1 MSASQSYDGR
11 TIKGKN
17 SGALPPAHASPA
29 PTTFFLRSEKD
40 IEKGTQ
46 RGRKASRSAVE
57 KVEERPGSPS
67 PSAMEDNRF
76 GVESLSDTIGSAFS
90 SQGALSRTPSNS
102 TEAGAEASVEGGTVT
117 GRKRKAGNPVHPSIL
132 ATGQRII
139 SAERI
144 SLSSGSPVSYRSSES
159 PYRSNLRRGSA
170 TSSLNL
176 NSQPL
181 TPLKMSPQPESGM
194 PSTPRTGSPKSF
206 RLSDEEGSVVDD
218 ASSQA
223 VRSSNGEEDEE
234 VPADDRG
241 EGSMPQLVMPSI
253 AVPSR
258 RPFTDRGKRVGRLKV
273 MVVGQRG
280 VGKTSL
286 IHSILRTCEDVVH
299 VDAITPSSTSMP
311 RRGVDHDVTPCITE
325 IYASTRAYPSWWTD
339 FEGRRMLNRRRS
351 VGDGVLERNLCF
363 VDTPAVD
370 DEGSVQQIRR
380 YFDGT
385 LQRTASLEK
394 MADSEMI
401 ALLSGE
407 GGVQIDAVLWVFSS
421 SEAGDAEEEKRLEG
435 HEKRLFE
442 TLCKCTNVI
451 PIIGLA
457 DRISAGVIAFR
468 KDQVLRQIAATG
480 QEAFTLGHSH
490 TAPSALGP
498 DTLDST
504 AFAVSSALGDDAET
518 IDASILMSSQYM
530 PPLEPS
536 DLPSLI
542 AQLFD
547 PDTAARLRHLSAT
560 KFLLWRQQNLSHHL
574 ALHPQPQPHH
584 HLLSPPFAHTVP
596 SLPSTTTSLLL
607 DEEPG
612 RPVPVPRAASSRA
625 SRSPSPSAR
634 SETSDAHAVSGARAH
649 ALALAH
655 HDDQSPGGTVP
666 FRQVR
671 LAKWARDL
679 QRGLASERRR
689 YRDMYLRQ
697 TSPDWRAAEQAA
709 QVADENEKAV
719 VAVVGGSAAS
729 ALPHTRPPRGRLGGD
744 VAVIDPRDPLGVL
757 AFAQGFRRR
766 GWCALRVAGGC
777 GLVGAVA
784 WWLLRNSAEVQ
795 RWFGAGEGAE
805 GWVVVTPAVP
815 PPPPPHGVEGGWLG
829 WAGELDWRGFFGW
842 ER

>member
-1 MSASQSYDGR
+1 MSASQSYDARTAKGR
-11 TIKGKN
+11 K
-17 SGALPPAHASPA
+17 SGALPTAHASPA

-46 RGRKASRSAVE
+46 RGRKASRRAVE
-57 KVEERPGSPS
+57 KAEERPSSPS
-67 PSAMEDNRF
+67 PSTMEDNRF

-90 SQGALSRTPSNS
+90 SRGALSRTPSNS

-139 SAERI
+139 SAERVN
-144 SLSSGSPVSYRSSES
+144 LSSGSPVSYRSSES
-159 PYRSNLRRGSA
+159 PCRSSLRRGSA

-223 VRSSNGEEDEE
+223 VQSSNGEEDEE
-234 VPADDRG
+234 VPADDSR

-299 VDAITPSSTSMP
+299 VDAVTPSSTSMP
-311 RRGVDHDVTPCITE
+311 RRGVDCNVAPGITE

-394 MADSEMI
+394 MGDSEMI
-401 ALLSGE
+401 SLLSGE

-421 SEAGDAEEEKRLEG
+421 SEAGDAEGEERLEG
-435 HEKRLFE
+435 HEKKLFE

-457 DRISAGVIAFR
+457 DRVSAGVIAFR
-468 KDQVLRQIAATG
+468 RDQVLRQIAATG
-480 QEAFTLGHSH
+480 QEAFILCHSH

-536 DLPSLI
+536 DLPNLI

-574 ALHPQPQPHH
+574 ALHPQPQPQPHH
-584 HLLSPPFAHTVP
+584 HHLSPPFAHTVP

-625 SRSPSPSAR
+625 FRSPSPSAR
-634 SETSDAHAVSGARAH
+634 SETSDAGAH

-655 HDDQSPGGTVP
+655 YDDQSPGGSVP

-671 LAKWARDL
+671 LAKWAQDL

-697 TSPDWRAAEQAA
+697 TSPDWRAAEQA
-709 QVADENEKAV
+709 DENKKAV
-719 VAVVGGSAAS
+719 IVAVLGGGSGNTPAP
-729 ALPHTRPPRGRLGGD
+729 PHLAPSRPPRGRLGGD
-744 VAVIDPRDPLGVL
+744 MAVIDPRDPLGVL

-784 WWLLRNSAEVQ
+784 WWVLRNSTEVQ

-805 GWVVVTPAVP
+805 GWLVVTPAVP
-815 PPPPPHGVEGGWLG
+815 PPPPPPHGGEGGWLG
-829 WAGELDWRGFFGW
+829 WVGEVDWRGFFGW